1 MIAINLS
8 KQQAFDADPKVM
20 QQINFTANIDWA
32 KQTAI
37 YFIIEEANETVLY
50 FSQETVKVL

>member
-32 KQTAI
+32 EQTAI